1 MSDVPSN
8 APATCPGTEDSDAGK
23 AGPCQGCPN
32 QSACSSG
39 EAKAPDPAVFEIEK
53 KLSSVRNI
61 LLVLSGKGGVGK
73 STVSAHLAA
82 ALARDESCQ
91 VGLLDIDICGPSI
104 PQIMG
109 CSGQQVYQSGSGW
122 SPVYVRENLAVMSVG
137 FLLSSPRDAVIWRG
151 PKKNGLIKQ
160 FLRDV
165 DWGELE
171 WLVVDTPPG
180 TSDEHLSCVQYL
192 ERCGVR
198 GAVLVTTPQ
207 EVSLQD
213 VRKQINF
220 CRKVKLP
227 ILGVVE
233 NMSRFVCPHCS
244 GESKVFPPTTG
255 GAPAMCENMGV
266 SLLGSIPLDPR
277 MGQVSDSGEFIF
289 SRFPDAPA
297 SKSFLD
303 IVQQVKSRC
312 DAQVKSEQETVAS
325 DKSTTK

>member
-8 APATCPGTEDSDAGK
+8 APESCPGTKSSEAGR
-23 AGPCQGCPN
+23 AGPCDGCPN
-32 QSACSSG
+32 QSLCSSG
-39 EAKAPDPAVFEIEK
+39 QGSPVDPAVAEIAS
-53 KLSSVRNI
+53 KLSAVQNI

-73 STVSAHLAA
+73 STVSAHFAA
-82 ALARDESCQ
+82 ALARDESSQ

-122 SPVYVRENLAVMSVG
+122 SPVFVQDNLAVMSVG

-171 WLVVDTPPG
+171 WLIVDTPPG

-192 ERCGVR
+192 EKCNVR
-198 GAVLVTTPQ
+198 GAILVTTPQ
-207 EVSLQD
+207 EISLQD

-227 ILGVVE
+227 IVGVVE
-233 NMSRFVCPHCS
+233 NMSGFVCPHCS
-244 GESKVFPPTTG
+244 HESQVFPPTTG
-255 GAPAMCENMGV
+255 GAAAMCESMTV
-266 SLLGSIPLDPR
+266 PLLGSIPLDPR
-277 MGQVSDSGEFIF
+277 LGQVSDAGEFIF
-289 SRFPDAPA
+289 SRCPDAPA
-297 SKSFLD
+297 AKSYTD
-303 IVQQVKSRC
+303 IIQRVRSLTQHTEGN
-312 DAQVKSEQETVAS
+312 SEQTEQ
-325 DKSTTK
+325 